1 MIYFHVVISLF
12 LIIVSVYT
20 SDILFNE
27 VSEVDF
33 INNIGFVAENSNPG
47 IAYFFKNNVLFF
59 LLVSLTPFVNVI
71 LFVLQ
76 FINLGTT
83 IQSIMNLS
91 FENQF
96 IFLYRHLFFE
106 VIALFTAIIISY
118 KLFGYGKDLLNDR
131 KVDWN
136 KRCKKILI
144 LYMILVI
151 STLLGAILEGTV
163 SVAI

>member
-1 MIYFHVVISLF
+1 
-12 LIIVSVYT
+12 
-20 SDILFNE
+20 
-27 VSEVDF
+27 
-33 INNIGFVAENSNPG
+33 
-47 IAYFFKNNVLFF
+47 
-59 LLVSLTPFVNVI
+59 
-71 LFVLQ
+71 
-76 FINLGTT
+76 
-83 IQSIMNLS
+83 MNLS